1 MLPFIRTQQ
10 IMYSHSTV
18 HSSIVDIVPVDGG
31 IPPVL
36 SAVKATVKSLDA
48 GKFHG

>member
-1 MLPFIRTQQ
+1 MLSFIRTQQ

-18 HSSIVDIVPVDGG
+18 HSSIVDIVRVDGG
-31 IPPVL
+31 IPAV
-36 SAVKATVKSLDA
+36 SAAKATVKSLDA